1 MSRLVIAAALALASA
16 LPSLP
21 AHAADPRMVLA
32 YYYNFYDP
40 EAFTGNPFR
49 PEAPYQSDDVATMT
63 RHIQQ
68 AQQAGIDAFVVLWMG
83 NENRTDVNLTRL
95 LDLAQRSNFKATI
108 HFDTPNFWGVED
120 TVAQLQAFYANRIN
134 HPAMLRYQ
142 GRPVIF
148 FWRVSTY
155 DTSTWNAIRAQ
166 VDPERRAL
174 WIADGDQ
181 MAVVGAEPWDGISPY
196 AIAWSAN
203 PAGQLTRWGSAVQ
216 STAPEKLYIPPVS
229 PGCDDAAV
237 RAATCT
243 QDRADGRYYQSTWDG
258 ALAANPSWAV
268 IVSTFNEWLEST
280 QIEPAEQ
287 YGDKYLTLTRHN
299 ADAFHAGGG

>member
-1 MSRLVIAAALALASA
+1 MPRFVIAAALALMSA

-21 AHAADPRMVLA
+21 VHAADPKVVLA
-32 YYYNFYDP
+32 YYYSFYDP
-40 EAFTGNPFR
+40 ESFAGNAFQ
-49 PEAPYQSDDVATMT
+49 PEAPYQSDDQATMS

-68 AQQAGIDAFVVLWMG
+68 AQKAGIDGFVLLWMG
-83 NENRTDVNLTRL
+83 NENRTDVNLAHL

-108 HFDTPNFWGVED
+108 HFDTPSFWGVED

-134 HPAMLRYQ
+134 HAAMLRYQ

-155 DTSTWNAIRAQ
+155 DTGTWNAIRAQ

-181 MAVVGAEPWDGISPY
+181 MGVVGADPWDGISPY
-196 AIAWSAN
+196 AIAWSGN
-203 PAGQLTRWGSAVQ
+203 PVSQLTRWGAAVK
-216 STAPEKLYIPPVS
+216 STAPDKLYIPPVS

-237 RAATCT
+237 HAMTCS
-243 QDRADGRYYQSTWDG
+243 RERSDGQYYQSTWDG
-258 ALAANPSWAV
+258 ALVADPSWAI

-280 QIEPAEQ
+280 QIEPATQ
-287 YGDKYLTLTRHN
+287 YGEQYLTLTRKN
-299 ADAFHAGGG
+299 AATFRALGD